1 MNFFH
6 IFTPLFIFCTRAYN
20 ALLSHLPK
28 QPCPVSLSPMSKI
41 YDVAVIGANP
51 AGCAAAHRLASRG
64 LSVALVDCPSETSE
78 SPIAEWA
85 PGDFFKQRDLP
96 KSLIKASG
104 ASEFHSVC
112 YHNADFSKHIE
123 YKSRSTLGYFVR
135 SDELRSAMR
144 AAAQKAK
151 VEFRHAKHFPEIH
164 IEEEGVRLFNS
175 NPIQSRLLII
185 AQGQPAAVLNALA
198 LPIRTVAQDEIVAAG
213 LDIPIPAGKATRK
226 IAGSM
231 HVVECP
237 ERTEIGIFFVAGSVI
252 HVRIVSSSPS
262 SGTQGDR
269 LSAMLAGLQQ
279 AELLPANL
287 PLGRAKGAVWH
298 PPAGA
303 ALDMETHVA
312 KRCLLVGTAGG
323 FAESVTGHTLM
334 PSVRSALLGAEV
346 TEEALAG
353 VKLQEILMKFKTH
366 WRKSLANYLR
376 PPSTSLQMLLPLL
389 FANQNILGKF
399 TAALISGKN
408 I

>member
-1 MNFFH
+1 
-6 IFTPLFIFCTRAYN
+6 
-20 ALLSHLPK
+20 
-28 QPCPVSLSPMSKI
+28 MSKI
-41 YDVAVIGANP
+41 YDVAILGADP
-51 AGCAAAHRLASRG
+51 AGCAAAYRLTGRR
-64 LSVALVDCPSETSE
+64 LSVVMVDYPGETAE
-78 SPIAEWA
+78 SPTAEWVPA
-85 PGDFFKQRDLP
+85 DFFRQPDLP

-104 ASEFHSVC
+104 ASEFRSVC
-112 YHNADFSKHIE
+112 YHNADLSKHIE
-123 YKSRSTLGYFVR
+123 YKSRSILGYFVG

-144 AAAQKAK
+144 AAAKKAK
-151 VEFRHAKHFPEIH
+151 VEFRNARHFPEIH

-185 AQGQPAAVLNALA
+185 ARGQPAAILNALA
-198 LPIRTVAQDEIVAAG
+198 LPIRMVAQDEIVAAG
-213 LDIPIPAGKATRK
+213 LDIPISADKAIRK
-226 IAGSM
+226 ITGRM

-237 ERTEIGIFFVAGSVI
+237 ERTDLGMFFVSGPVI
-252 HVRIVSSSPS
+252 HVRVVSTSLS
-262 SGTQGDR
+262 SGTHGDK
-269 LSAMLAGLQQ
+269 LSALLAGLQQ
-279 AELLPANL
+279 AELLPAKL

-334 PSVRSALLGAEV
+334 PTVRSAILGAEV
-346 TEEALAG
+346 AEEALAG
-353 VKLQEILMKFKTH
+353 TKPQETLMKFKTH